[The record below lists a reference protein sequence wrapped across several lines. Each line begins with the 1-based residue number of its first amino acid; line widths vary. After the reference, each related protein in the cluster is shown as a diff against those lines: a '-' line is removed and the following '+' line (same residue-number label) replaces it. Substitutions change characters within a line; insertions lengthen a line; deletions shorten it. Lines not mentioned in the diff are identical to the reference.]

1 MKGMNNTGPI
11 DTTYDI
17 DMMVIVVIVV
27 VVVVVVVENF
37 SIHFYFILLY
47 LLKQNIYWLVFLNKK

>member
-17 DMMVIVVIVV
+17 DMMVIVVV

-37 SIHFYFILLY
+37 SIHFYFILFVSPQA
-47 LLKQNIYWLVFLNKK
+47 KQILTRVSK

>member
-1 MKGMNNTGPI
+1 MNNTGPI

-17 DMMVIVVIVV
+17 DMM
-27 VVVVVVVENF
+27 VVVVVVENF

-47 LLKQNIYWLVFLNKK
+47 LLKQNIYWIVFLNKK